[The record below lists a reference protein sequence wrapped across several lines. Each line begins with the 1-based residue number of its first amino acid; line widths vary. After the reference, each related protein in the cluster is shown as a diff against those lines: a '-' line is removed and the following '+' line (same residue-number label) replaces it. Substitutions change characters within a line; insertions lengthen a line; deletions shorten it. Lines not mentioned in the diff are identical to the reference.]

1 MQNTAAHTQIEEL
14 GALLGLDVLV
24 GLHHAAAAPAT
35 RPLAQRVQ
43 LHAPLDVLVLG
54 VQAAVQAA
62 EPPVQG
68 ATPADVGPRAAQ
80 EGGARGGPRVVG
92 AC

>member
-1 MQNTAAHTQIEEL
+1 MQNTAARTQIEEL

-24 GLHHAAAAPAT
+24 GLHHAAAAPSA
-35 RPLAQRVQ
+35 RPLSQRVQ
-43 LHAPLDVLVLG
+43 LHAPLDVPVLG

-62 EPPVQG
+62 EAPVQR
-68 ATPADVGPRAAQ
+68 AAPAEVGQRAAQ
-80 EGGARGGPRVVG
+80 ERRTSGGPRVVG